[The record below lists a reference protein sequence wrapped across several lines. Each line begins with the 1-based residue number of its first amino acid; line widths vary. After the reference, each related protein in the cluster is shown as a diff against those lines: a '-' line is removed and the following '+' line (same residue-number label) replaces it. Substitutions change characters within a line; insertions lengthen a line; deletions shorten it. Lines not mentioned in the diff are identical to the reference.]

1 MKQKD
6 IVNSFNTIFQQ
17 YYEQAFM
24 FVKSYV
30 DDNFAAEDIVAESLL
45 KIWNVLKYEQINN
58 VSSLLFTI
66 LKNNAFILCYI
77 FFGYV
82 PEQSV
87 LRDEDRKI
95 SGGSLSADS
104 W

>member
-30 DDNFAAEDIVAESLL
+30 HDDFAAEDIVAYEVVASV
-45 KIWNVLKYEQINN
+45 VLME
-58 VSSLLFTI
+58 
-66 LKNNAFILCYI
+66 
-77 FFGYV
+77 
-82 PEQSV
+82 
-87 LRDEDRKI
+87 
-95 SGGSLSADS
+95 
-104 W
+104 